1 MSSLSS
7 RLMRLMIKYV
17 VAPPY
22 RRAGMSIVEWRKLMQ
37 PYIKFQRLPAGTDV
51 QSTSVSGTAADWVC
65 APSARTDRAILF
77 LHGGACVMGSPG
89 THRELAARLSLA
101 ARARVLLLDYR
112 LAPEHPFPAAMQDAI
127 SAYGWLLDQGY
138 TAERIAVGGDSA
150 GGGLAL
156 QLLIALRDEGRTL
169 PPAAFFLSPVT
180 DWVRFDGESFST
192 RATSDPWIT
201 LDMCKFTSVLYV
213 GPNDPATPLLY
224 PTGMDLS
231 GLPPMCIHVGE
242 DEVLLSDSTRLA
254 ERARA
259 CQVPVELVVW
269 PGLWHDFQM
278 MASLVPEGQRSLDEI
293 GRFVGQRIGSM

>member
-1 MSSLSS
+1 MPSLSS
-7 RLMRLMIKYV
+7 RLVRLMVKYV

-51 QSTSVSGTAADWVC
+51 QSTRVSGMAADWVC
-65 APSARTDRAILF
+65 APSARMDRAILY

-89 THRELAARLSLA
+89 THRELAARLSA
-101 ARARVLLLDYR
+101 TARARVLVLDFR
-112 LAPEHPFPAAMQDAI
+112 LAPEHPFPAAMQDTI
-127 SAYGWLLDQGY
+127 SAYSWLLDKGY

-201 LDMCKFTSVLYV
+201 LDMCKFTSALYV

-231 GLPPMCIHVGE
+231 SLPPMCIHVGE

-259 CQVPVELVVW
+259 CRVPVELVVW

>member
-156 QLLIALRDEGRTL
+156 QTLIALRNEGRTL

-201 LDMCKFTSVLYV
+201 LDMCKFTSALYI
-213 GPNDPATPLLY
+213 GPNDPAAPLLY

-259 CQVPVELVVW
+259 CQVPAELVVW